1 MTVIAR
7 PGRVRS
13 TLAAVM
19 GAWIRSGWKGSTG
32 GPTTLAHWLPMLR
45 ALPVAMR
52 DQYLYVDLRD
62 GLSHRLLS
70 GAPWSDAPWEREEQ
84 HIMRSVVREGDVV
97 FDIGAHMGL
106 HTILLSKLTGASGS
120 VHAFELNPSKIAPLR
135 ETLKHLPNVTLHPY
149 GLADRVMS
157 TTLYVPQDQ
166 TMASLANWTDAG
178 KNAVEQHTADL
189 STLDTLFADGRVQ
202 RPAFIKCD
210 VEGAETMVFRGGRAI
225 LDGED
230 APIILYEADA
240 KSAAGFGQQ
249 IADATRVLA
258 GYSRA
263 AYAFYAV
270 PKSGALQRLE
280 SPSALSHYTNLLA
293 VPARRRDRTGQL
305 GI

>member
-1 MTVIAR
+1 MTAIAR

-106 HTILLSKLTGASGS
+106 HTILLSKLTSASGV

-149 GLADRVMS
+149 GLADQVMS

-166 TMASLANWTDAG
+166 TMASLANWTDSG
-178 KNAVEQHTADL
+178 QGAVEQHTANL
-189 STLDTLFADGRVQ
+189 STLDTLLANGRIG
-202 RPAFIKCD
+202 RPAFVKCD
-210 VEGAETMVFRGGRAI
+210 VEGAETMVFRGGRTL
-225 LDGED
+225 LDRED
-230 APIILYEADA
+230 APIILYEADT
-240 KSAAGFGQQ
+240 KSAAGFGQH

-258 GYSRA
+258 SYA
-263 AYAFYAV
+263 HADYAFYAV

-293 VPARRRDRTGQL
+293 VPAARRDRTGQL